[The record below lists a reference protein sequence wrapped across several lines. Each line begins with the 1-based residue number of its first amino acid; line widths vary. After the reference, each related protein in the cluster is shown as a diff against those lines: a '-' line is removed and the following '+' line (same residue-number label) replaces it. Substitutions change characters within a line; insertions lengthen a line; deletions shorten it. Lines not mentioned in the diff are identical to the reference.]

1 MPQYFESVPTTAS
14 DRKTFKYTGLNRN
27 LMFTTDTSVF
37 SRNGVDFGTDLLIEE
52 SVKDIKERGVKPM
65 HMLDLGCGVGIV
77 GVTFKSYFAR
87 CEVYGTD
94 VNTRAVALAEEN
106 AVNNNVDCKFISGDV
121 TSSLP
126 EGLLFDTILT
136 NPPVRAGKKTVFR
149 FYEESFERLEKGGSL
164 YVVLQRKQ
172 GAPSTKAKLT
182 ELFGNCTNVATDGG
196 YHIMRADKT

>member
-1 MPQYFESVPTTAS
+1 MQQPYDELWPGTRFVRGGGGFP
-14 DRKTFKYTGLNRN
+14 L
-27 LMFTTDTSVF
+27 
-37 SRNGVDFGTDLLIEE
+37 GTDAVLLADFAVRG
-52 SVKDIKERGVKPM
+52 SVRCFA
-65 HMLDLGCGVGIV
+65 DLGCGAGIV

-106 AVNNNVDCKFISGDV
+106 AVNNNVDCTFLASDV
-121 TSSLP
+121 TSALP

-149 FYEESFERLEKGGSL
+149 FYEESFARLEKGGSL

-172 GAPSTKAKLT
+172 GAPSTRAKLT

>member
-1 MPQYFESVPTTAS
+1 MPQYFEPVPTTAS

-27 LMFTTDTSVF
+27 LTFTTDTSVF
-37 SRNGVDFGTDLLIEE
+37 SRSGVDFGTDLLLEE
-52 SVKDIKERGVKPM
+52 SVKDIKARGIKPM
-65 HMLDLGCGVGIV
+65 HMLDLGCGAGIV

-106 AVNNNVDCKFISGDV
+106 AVNNNADCTFLASDV
-121 TSSLP
+121 TS
-126 EGLLFDTILT
+126 
-136 NPPVRAGKKTVFR
+136 AGKKTVFR
-149 FYEESFERLEKGGSL
+149 FYEESFARLEKGGSL

>member
-14 DRKTFKYTGLNRN
+14 ERKTFKYTGLNRN
-27 LMFTTDTSVF
+27 LMFITDTSVF

-52 SVKDIKERGVKPM
+52 SVKDIKERGIKPA

-94 VNTRAVALAEEN
+94 VNTRAVALAREN
-106 AVNNNVDCKFISGDV
+106 ARNNNVDCNFLESDV
-121 TSSLP
+121 TQGLP
-126 EGLLFDTILT
+126 EGVLFDTVLT

-149 FYEESFERLEKGGSL
+149 FYDEAYGRLEQGGCL

-172 GAPSTKAKLT
+172 GAPSTKAKLI
-182 ELFGNCTNVATDGG
+182 ELFGNCENVATDGG
-196 YHIMRADKT
+196 YHIMRATKQ

>member
-1 MPQYFESVPTTAS
+1 MPQYFEPLPTTAS
-14 DRKTFKYTGLNRN
+14 DKKTFKYTGLNRN
-27 LMFTTDTSVF
+27 LTFTTDTSVF

-94 VNTRAVALAEEN
+94 VNTRAVQLAQDN
-106 AVNNNVDCKFISGDV
+106 ARDNNVDCSFLVSDV
-121 TSSLP
+121 TAGLP
-126 EGLLFDTILT
+126 EGVLFDTILT

-149 FYEESFERLEKGGSL
+149 FYEESYGKLEQGGSL

-172 GAPSTKAKLT
+172 GAPSTKAKLLD
-182 ELFGNCTNVATDGG
+182 LFGNCTNVATDGG

>member
-1 MPQYFESVPTTAS
+1 MPQYFEPVPTTAS
-14 DRKTFKYTGLNRN
+14 DKKTFKYTGLNRN
-27 LMFTTDTSVF
+27 LTFTTDTSVF

-94 VNTRAVALAEEN
+94 VNTRAVALAREN
-106 AVNNNVDCKFISGDV
+106 AENNNVECHFIEGDV
-121 TSSLP
+121 TKGLP
-126 EGLLFDTILT
+126 EDVLYDTILT

-149 FYEESFERLEKGGSL
+149 FYEESYGKLEQGGSL

-172 GAPSTKAKLT
+172 GAPSTKAKLQ